1 MHLGGF
7 MPDRGVQV
15 LFLIAL
21 LIVPFV
27 LPQPALTGEGFSD
40 INPSRYWLFNTTVS
54 EIPPQD
60 SLPVVNAGTLHETIA
75 VTPEPA
81 IESGQVTLAQDV
93 VQGSSTSSV
102 QASGS
107 GIGASYAGMGRGS
120 VSTGFSVRI
129 DSPSMHVDNRESY
142 KASGLFD
149 LHAVHSFA

>member
-1 MHLGGF
+1 

-15 LFLIAL
+15 LFLFAI

-27 LPQPALTGEGFSD
+27 LPQPALTGEGFPD

-54 EIPPQD
+54 ENTSQD
-60 SLPVVNAGTLHETIA
+60 SLPVVNAGTVA

-81 IESGQVTLAQDV
+81 IESGQVSLAQDV

-107 GIGASYAGMGRGS
+107 GIGAQYQGMGRGS

-129 DSPSMHVDNRESY
+129 DSPTMHVDNRESY